1 MNISSVK
8 NFFMARDLGLFLLR
22 VSVGGLM
29 IVHGVPKFLGGR
41 ETLEGLGSQMAIFG
55 ITFWPV
61 FWGFMAAFSEVVGG
75 LLLVVGF
82 LVRPACFF
90 LLCTMIVAVSYHVAE
105 PGKGLSAIDN
115 FNYFTSNPL
124 SLAFVFLSLMFMGP
138 GRFSVQK
145 D

>member
-1 MNISSVK
+1 
-8 NFFMARDLGLFLLR
+8 MARDFGLLLLR
-22 VSVGGLM
+22 VSIGGLM
-29 IVHGVPKFLGGR
+29 IFHGVPKILSGSER
-41 ETLEGLGSQMAIFG
+41 WEWLGSQMAIFG

-90 LLCTMIVAVSYHVAE
+90 LICTMIVAVCHHIVE
-105 PGKGLSAIDN
+105 PVKGLSGIEN
-115 FNYFTSNPL
+115 FNYYISNPL
-124 SLAFVFLSLMFMGP
+124 SLAFVFLSIMFMGP

>member
-1 MNISSVK
+1 
-8 NFFMARDLGLFLLR
+8 MARDLGLLILR
-22 VSVGGLM
+22 GSIGVLM
-29 IVHGVPKFLGGR
+29 IVHGLPKILSGSEQWER
-41 ETLEGLGSQMAIFG
+41 LGSTMAIFG

-82 LVRPACFF
+82 LVRPACF
-90 LLCTMIVAVSYHVAE
+90 LLICTMIVAVSYHIAE
-105 PGKGLSAIDN
+105 PEKGLSAIEN
-115 FNYFTSNPL
+115 FNFFISNPL
-124 SLAFVFLSLMFMGP
+124 SLAFVFLSIMFMGP

>member
-1 MNISSVK
+1 
-8 NFFMARDLGLFLLR
+8 MARDFGLLILR
-22 VSVGGLM
+22 ISIGVLM
-29 IVHGVPKFLGGR
+29 IVHGVPKFLGGSKQM
-41 ETLEGLGSQMAIFG
+41 EWLGSQMAIFG

-75 LLLVVGF
+75 LLLIVGF

-90 LLCTMIVAVSYHVAE
+90 LICTMIVASAHYIAE
-105 PGKGLSAIDN
+105 PEKGLSALEN
-115 FNYFTSNPL
+115 FNFYISNPL
-124 SLAFVFLSLMFMGP
+124 SLAFVFLSIMFMGP

>member
-1 MNISSVK
+1 
-8 NFFMARDLGLFLLR
+8 
-22 VSVGGLM
+22 M
-29 IVHGVPKFLGGR
+29 IVHGVPKFLGGK
-41 ETLEGLGSQMAIFG
+41 EQLEWLGSQMAIFG

-90 LLCTMIVAVSYHVAE
+90 LLCTMIVAVLYHIAE
-105 PGKGLSAIDN
+105 PEKGLTAIDN
-115 FNYFTSNPL
+115 FNFFVSNPL
-124 SLAFVFLSLMFMGP
+124 SLAFVFLAIMFMGP